1 MALRSVGGGAGAAA
15 QPREEDGHW
24 AVVSMFPSVCLPLK
38 KVTHYT
44 HYFRVNSRDLE
55 RETLFVDW
63 NY

>member
-24 AVVSMFPSVCLPLK
+24 AVSMFPSVCLPLK

-55 RETLFVDW
+55 RETLFVNW
-63 NY
+63 KY